1 MAAATSSTSCLPP
14 EILYN
19 IVAFTIMDEIDVLIR
34 GDLTKLANPVAPA
47 HEESTAPAPAPQ
59 DPAMVSLLCVS
70 NQFRDITFKVLKDAY
85 NVIVE
90 FNGAPGCVSS
100 LYRSTSGC
108 R

>member
-1 MAAATSSTSCLPP
+1 MAAPTPSTSSLPP
-14 EILYN
+14 EILYS

-34 GDLTKLANPVAPA
+34 GDLTQLANPVAPA

-59 DPAMVSLLCVS
+59 DPAMVSLLCIS
-70 NQFRDITFKVLKDAY
+70 NQFRDVTFKVLKDAY

-90 FNGAPGCVSS
+90 FNAGPGCVSP
-100 LYRSTSGC
+100 LYRMTSGC